1 MKLSK
6 KQAEN
11 KIRLHFHEVQDHT
24 ASVIKEASLHT
35 GLKIRQVYNLYSGY
49 TTNPRPDNL
58 RLLAAFF
65 SVKLGREVTIEDL
78 ISNRKTDNI
87 GEIAEQAFK

>member
-6 KQAEN
+6 DQAEN

-24 ASVIKEASLHT
+24 ASVIKEASQYT
-35 GLKIRQVYNLYSGY
+35 GLKIRQLYNLYSGY

-78 ISNRKTDNI
+78 INNRKTDNI
-87 GEIAEQAFK
+87 ECLANSAFK